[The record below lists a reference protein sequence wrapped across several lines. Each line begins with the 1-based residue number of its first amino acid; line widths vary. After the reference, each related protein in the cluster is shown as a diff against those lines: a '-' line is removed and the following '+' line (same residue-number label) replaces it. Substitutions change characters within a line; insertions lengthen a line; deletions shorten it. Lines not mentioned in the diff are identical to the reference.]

1 MEVFRECVFV
11 FLLFFSYST
20 LGYLAEII
28 FCSIR
33 EKKLIFNRGFLLGPY
48 LPIYGVGAFVII
60 YWLNRYQDDIVA
72 LFVMGA
78 VVCSLVEYFTSL
90 IMEKIFK
97 IRWWDY
103 SHMKFNLNGRICL
116 FNSFLFGLGS
126 IIVLKFINPFYV
138 GLLMGLS
145 NRILLFIGVFFFV
158 IFFLDVI
165 TSIIVLVQLKLNTNM
180 FMNRDATSEVKRMV
194 HSTLQNHTF
203 FIRRVLRA
211 FPMITIINDEKVKEF
226 NDYLEKLRRERK
238 SRK

>member
-72 LFVMGA
+72 LVVMGA

-180 FMNRDATSEVKRMV
+180 
-194 HSTLQNHTF
+194 LL
-203 FIRRVLRA
+203 LR
-211 FPMITIINDEKVKEF
+211 
-226 NDYLEKLRRERK
+226 
-238 SRK
+238 